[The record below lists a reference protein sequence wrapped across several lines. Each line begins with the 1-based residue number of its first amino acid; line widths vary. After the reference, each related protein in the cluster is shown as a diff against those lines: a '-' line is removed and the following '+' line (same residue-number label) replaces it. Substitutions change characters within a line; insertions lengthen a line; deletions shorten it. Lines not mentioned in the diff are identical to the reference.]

1 MHGGVQ
7 ELVIF
12 GVSLNRGVVVSS
24 LVITAVLV
32 LLALLVTRNLRE
44 RPSGVQSLVEYA
56 YEYLVGV
63 VESSVPEGARGC
75 APVVITLF
83 LFILFSNLI
92 GVIPWFESPTADVNV
107 PIGLA
112 LVVLAM
118 MVYYGIKS
126 KGFVGYLK
134 SFIRPNVLFLPI
146 NLIETFTKPI
156 TLAFRLFGNIFAGEL
171 LVVILVRLIPIGVPT
186 AFSLF
191 QIFRP
196 TSSSCCRWRT

>member
-92 GVIPWFESPTADVNV
+92 GVIPWFE
-107 PIGLA
+107 
-112 LVVLAM
+112 
-118 MVYYGIKS
+118 
-126 KGFVGYLK
+126 
-134 SFIRPNVLFLPI
+134 
-146 NLIETFTKPI
+146 
-156 TLAFRLFGNIFAGEL
+156 
-171 LVVILVRLIPIGVPT
+171 
-186 AFSLF
+186 
-191 QIFRP
+191 
-196 TSSSCCRWRT
+196 